1 MTLVEAVD
9 SYFEYLLPI
18 TILSGFIVCF
28 VTFFMRKGDEA
39 IAIDSI
45 SKGATSCAFP
55 SGFAFILCAAFPGY
69 VPKVADATLAFFVGG
84 LALMIIPFI
93 DVKKVYLASVA
104 PRPAREKP
112 ARVSD

>member
-1 MTLVEAVD
+1 MTIVEAVD
-9 SYFEYLLPI
+9 SFFEYLLPI
-18 TILSGFIVCF
+18 TIFSGFIVCAI
-28 VTFFMRKGDEA
+28 TFFMRSGDEA

-93 DVKKVYLASVA
+93 DVKKVYQASISRK
-104 PRPAREKP
+104 PTPEKP
-112 ARVSD
+112 TTVID